1 MRILRISQTIF
12 LVMAVTVVVRAQQV
26 ASKDLLR
33 PPVALTA
40 TAQAQVVEKPEFP
53 NGCSKMGVVTR
64 MA

>member
-1 MRILRISQTIF
+1 
-12 LVMAVTVVVRAQQV
+12 VMAVTVVVRAQQV

-33 PPVALTA
+33 PPVALTG
-40 TAQAQVVEKPEFP
+40 TAQAQVVEKPELP